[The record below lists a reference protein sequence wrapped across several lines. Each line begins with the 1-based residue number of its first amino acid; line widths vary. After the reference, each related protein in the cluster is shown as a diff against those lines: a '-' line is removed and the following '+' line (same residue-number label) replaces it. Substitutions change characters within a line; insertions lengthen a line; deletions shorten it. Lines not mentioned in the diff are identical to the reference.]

1 MLHVLAGGLADLLWP
16 PLCTACDAAC
26 APGEPFC
33 RLCADSLVDL
43 ETTEQRLSF
52 PRLPAWTSAHCRFEF
67 GGQLAIAIRRAK
79 YGGEGSFSRALG
91 HLLPPAPRGC
101 DLVVPVPLH
110 RRRLRLRGFNQ
121 AAELVRG
128 TGARPTLGL
137 LVRTRDTPP
146 QTERPPPARLHNVA
160 GAFSVREPERVRR
173 RRVLLVDD
181 VMTTGA
187 TADACAR
194 ALRQAGAAEV
204 HVQAIARA
212 PL

>member
-1 MLHVLAGGLADLLWP
+1 MLRMLAGGFADLLWP
-16 PLCTACDAAC
+16 PICTACDAPC
-26 APGEPFC
+26 APAQPLC
-33 RLCADSLVDL
+33 RLCAETLVDL
-43 ETTEQRLSF
+43 EITEQRLSF
-52 PRLPAWTSAHCRFEF
+52 PRPPAWTSAHCRFEF

-79 YGGEGSFSRALG
+79 YGGEGSFSRLLG
-91 HLLPPAPRGC
+91 RLLPRPPPGC
-101 DLVVPVPLH
+101 DLVLPVPLH
-110 RRRLRLRGFNQ
+110 RRRLAQRGFNQ
-121 AAELVRG
+121 AAELLRG

-146 QTERPPPARLHNVA
+146 QTERPPPARLANVA
-160 GAFSVREPERVRR
+160 GAFAVREPALVRR

-212 PL
+212 H